1 VTENFP
7 SFDCREGTL
16 ALSGPGYR
24 LLYPDFWII
33 PMFLDSNDIEAG
45 TEVEKIGTF
54 SELMERG
61 MVLAHSVTIKRP
73 VLLHSR

>member
-1 VTENFP
+1 
-7 SFDCREGTL
+7 
-16 ALSGPGYR
+16 
-24 LLYPDFWII
+24 
-33 PMFLDSNDIEAG
+33 MFLDSNDVEAG
-45 TEVEKIGTF
+45 AEVEKIGTF